1 MTHQSDPCQVEA
13 RRPFLFLLDIIRE
26 ANTILGAAASHL
38 CSQEYL
44 KAEQFA

>member
-1 MTHQSDPCQVEA
+1 MSGGGTEA
-13 RRPFLFLLDIIRE
+13 LLFLLDIIRE